1 MNKFNK
7 FIDKLEKIQRT
18 FGSIMLVGL
27 LIVVSLQVISRF
39 IIKSPIQWTEEGSRF
54 IFFWGALM
62 GASVSVKT
70 KKHFTIDMY
79 ESDKIRNRLIR
90 LTADLIPDIIVL
102 GFCMLLTWYGWE
114 YFTSGF
120 TRRGIEVPLQMS
132 WVYAAL
138 PVSGVTMA
146 LYTINNILIT
156 IGNNPE
162 SGRTSG
168 EE

>member
-1 MNKFNK
+1 VNK

-27 LIVVSLQVISRF
+27 LIAVSLQVISRF

-54 IFFWGALM
+54 IFFWVAMM
-62 GASVSVKT
+62 GACVSVKT
-70 KKHFTIDMY
+70 KKHFTIDVY
-79 ESDKIRNRLIR
+79 EPGNFRNPLIR
-90 LTADLIPDIIVL
+90 LVAELLPDIIVL
-102 GFCMLLTWYGWE
+102 GFCILLTWYGWE

-146 LYTINNILIT
+146 LYTINSILIT
-156 IGNNPE
+156 IRN
-162 SGRTSG
+162 SRKSG
-168 EE
+168 ER

>member
-1 MNKFNK
+1 
-7 FIDKLEKIQRT
+7 
-18 FGSIMLVGL
+18 MLVGL

-54 IFFWGALM
+54 IFFWVALM
-62 GASVSVKT
+62 GACVSVKT
-70 KKHFTIDMY
+70 KKHFTISVY
-79 ESDKIRNRLIR
+79 EPGNFRNKTIR
-90 LTADLIPDIIVL
+90 LAAELIPDIIVL
-102 GFCMLLTWYGWE
+102 GFCILLTWYGWQ

-146 LYTINNILIT
+146 LYTVNNILIT
-156 IGNNPE
+156 IGN
-162 SGRTSG
+162 SRKSG
-168 EE
+168 EQ

>member
-1 MNKFNK
+1 VNK

-54 IFFWGALM
+54 IFFWVALM
-62 GASVSVKT
+62 GACVSVKT
-70 KKHFTIDMY
+70 KKHFTISVY
-79 ESDKIRNRLIR
+79 EPGNFRNKTIR
-90 LTADLIPDIIVL
+90 LAAELIPDIIVL
-102 GFCMLLTWYGWE
+102 GFCILLTWYGWQ

-146 LYTINNILIT
+146 LYTVNNILIT
-156 IGNNPE
+156 IGN
-162 SGRTSG
+162 SRKSG
-168 EE
+168 EQ

>member
-1 MNKFNK
+1 MNK

-54 IFFWGALM
+54 IFFWVALM
-62 GASVSVKT
+62 GACVSVKT
-70 KKHFTIDMY
+70 KKHFTIAVY
-79 ESDKIRNRLIR
+79 EPGNFRNPLVRLV
-90 LTADLIPDIIVL
+90 AELIPDVIVL
-102 GFCMLLTWYGWE
+102 GFCVLLTWYGWE

-146 LYTINNILIT
+146 LYTINSILIT
-156 IGNNPE
+156 IRN
-162 SGRTSG
+162 SRKSG
-168 EE
+168 EQ